1 MSTLSRSWNLV
12 KASWNVLQ
20 DDKELVVFPIV
31 SAIALILVTIAFAVP
46 GFFLYAAGGNEVL
59 GYVLLFLF
67 YLVQYTVIT
76 FANAALV
83 GAAMMRLRG
92 QNPTLGDGFQIAFS
106 RFGAIVGYALIAAT
120 VGMILQAISERGT
133 LGNIVRSILGT
144 AWNLIT
150 YLVVP
155 VLVVENVGPIE
166 AVKRSALYLR
176 RTWGE
181 QVVGG
186 AGMGLVFF
194 ILFSR
199 HSARWRGRLCRH
211 LAEFGRAHR
220 RVRHRRRAR
229 VPCARAPQF
238 DAWRHLLGGGVSL
251 RGRGENKQAIC
262 AGIDSQRVPCQ
273 VVQWFDSAIVR

>member
-150 YLVVP
+150 YLIVP

-194 ILFSR
+194 ILF
-199 HSARWRGRLCRH
+199 L
-211 LAEFGRAHR
+211 LATVLAGVGVFVGISLNSVALI
-220 RVRHRRRAR
+220 VA
-229 VPCARAPQF
+229 CAIAGVL
-238 DAWRHLLGGGVSL
+238 AYLALALLSSTLGGIYSAAVY
-251 RGRGENKQAIC
+251 RYAAEGRTSKQFAPELIHN
-262 AGIDSQRVPCQ
+262 AFR
-273 VVQWFDSAIVR
+273 AK

>member
-1 MSTLSRSWNLV
+1 MATLSRSWNLV
-12 KASWNVLQ
+12 KAAWSVLQ
-20 DDKELVVFPIV
+20 DDKELVVFPIA
-31 SAIALILVTIAFAVP
+31 SAIALILVTLAFAVP

-59 GYVLLFLF
+59 GYVLLFVF

-83 GAAMMRLRG
+83 GAAMMRLCG
-92 QNPTLGDGFQIAFS
+92 QNPTLSDGVQIAFS
-106 RFGAIVGYALIAAT
+106 HFGAIVGYALIAAT
-120 VGMILQAISERGT
+120 VGMILQALSERGT

-144 AWNLIT
+144 AWSLIT

-194 ILFSR
+194 LLFLLVT
-199 HSARWRGRLCRH
+199 A
-211 LAEFGRAHR
+211 LAVAG
-220 RVRHRRRAR
+220 VVLGVTLN
-229 VPCARAPQF
+229 VPVLIIAFVGLGVLAYLVL
-238 DAWRHLLGGGVSL
+238 ALLSSTLGGIYSAAVY
-251 RGRGENKQAIC
+251 RYAAEGRTSKQFAPELIQN
-262 AGIDSQRVPCQ
+262 AFRVK
-273 VVQWFDSAIVR
+273 